1 MSNLLNFIDKF
12 EDAKIMV
19 IGDII
24 ADEFLIGR
32 PERLSREAPVL
43 ILRRNKRKILPGGAA
58 NAAYN
63 ISSLKGNINLVGVIG
78 NDLPGKRLKDIL
90 EKNNIDISGIFE
102 AKNRPTSL
110 KTRVLAGGNQVVK
123 QQIVRIDHLE
133 ESYISENLEEKILDN
148 LRKNINKIDG
158 VLLSDYG
165 NGVFSSKLKK
175 EVIKIAGENDVFT
188 AVDSRYDLLDFKK
201 ASLATPN
208 LEEAGNAVGK
218 TLKTQ
223 KDVIKAGNKLIKE
236 LDLENLLITQ
246 GSEGMTLFNN
256 KGSYNHIPVAN
267 FSEVYDVTGAGDT
280 VIATLV
286 LTLAAGAPILSAV
299 RLANYAAGIVVR
311 KSGVAVVKPEE
322 LRNEVLNNE
331 K

>member
-1 MSNLLNFIDKF
+1 MSNLLKYID
-12 EDAKIMV
+12 ELENAKIMV

-43 ILRRNKRKILPGGAA
+43 ILRRNRQKILPGGAA

-63 ISSLKGNINLVGVIG
+63 ISSLKGDINLVGVIG
-78 NDLPGKRLKDIL
+78 EDLPGEKLKDIL

-133 ESYISENLEEKILDN
+133 ESYISEKLQKKIIDN

-165 NGVFSSKLKK
+165 NGIFTSKLKK
-175 EVIKIAGENDVFT
+175 EVIKITRENEVFT
-188 AVDSRYDLLDFKK
+188 AVDSRYDLLDFKN

-223 KDVIKAGNKLIKE
+223 KDVIKAGKKLIKE
-236 LDLENLLITQ
+236 LKLENILITQ
-246 GSEGMTLFNN
+246 GSEGMTLFD
-256 KGSYNHIPVAN
+256 KTGSYNHIPVAN

-280 VIATLV
+280 VIATL
-286 LTLAAGAPILSAV
+286 LLSLAAGVPILSAV

-322 LRNEVLNNE
+322 LRKEVLNNE